1 MDRIRPLHAW
11 PLGMSVLV
19 AALPGVTVAVV
30 IAAFALLAV
39 MTVVMVARHGRG
51 APDLPADPPL
61 QNEVLGEWFEPD
73 DSDERA
79 ATVAAAMGA
88 APVATAGAWTG
99 TVADQETSTH
109 TTPAEAGALIAS
121 AGATGVASPAGVE
134 ALEPVAG
141 GNGRPAAF
149 RPPVETDAGPHDP
162 FAASTAVMLGGS
174 ASPADAG
181 SEMEPD
187 PITNP
192 SEFDYGSLE
201 RDLGF
206 TERTGGALAVGIAS
220 VVLVILLGLWLVAQ
234 THHGVGAP
242 VHIVHTPI
250 PGPPGPQ
257 GSPLP

>member
-1 MDRIRPLHAW
+1 
-11 PLGMSVLV
+11 
-19 AALPGVTVAVV
+19 
-30 IAAFALLAV
+30 
-39 MTVVMVARHGRG
+39 MTVVMVARRGRG
-51 APDLPADPPL
+51 TPDLPADPPL
-61 QNEVLGEWFEPD
+61 QNDVLGEWFEPD
-73 DSDERA
+73 DSGERP
-79 ATVAAAMGA
+79 ATVAAAMSA

-99 TVADQETSTH
+99 TAADQETSTH
-109 TTPAEAGALIAS
+109 TASAEAGALIAT
-121 AGATGVASPAGVE
+121 AGATGMASPAGVE

-149 RPPVETDAGPHDP
+149 RTPVETDADPHDP
-162 FAASTAVMLGGS
+162 FAASTAVAMGGS
-174 ASPADAG
+174 TSFADEG
-181 SEMEPD
+181 SELEPD
-187 PITNP
+187 PPITNP
-192 SEFDYGSLE
+192 NEFDYGSLE